1 MLGRWTRVRGP
12 CAILVRFYR
21 SHLPTAPMNSAIR
34 LGLCLATASVLTSC
48 ISGSFGEPEAT
59 RDATPPPHHNPFF
72 VSKLAPIPPKKPST
86 LRIEP
91 GRADLLSG
99 RATRLHLH
107 LVDSSG
113 TYYYGGTLSTFR
125 NMWCKVRDSVNG
137 EVRDI
142 KNFTIK
148 EVTERDREPL
158 AVALVMDHSGSMGDA
173 RARIVQD
180 AARAF
185 IRRKA
190 TEDAIALVRYDHRI
204 RLDAPL
210 TTDPDV
216 LTAALPV
223 NGLEGLGGG
232 TAILSGAAM
241 GIQHLRTE
249 GRGFQRRAV
258 VVFTDGQENSSS
270 ITRDSLIALSMS
282 SGIPICAVDFG
293 NGIEEGYSQSLASAT
308 GGAYQ
313 HIYQSQEFA
322 PMFEDVYKRL
332 KNSYVVEYTPEGYGL
347 HHVTVTFCYP
357 KDTLTSTFVY
367 DNTPDIGSISLIN
380 VSFETNKALL
390 TAESKTAIDHVVR
403 LMKAFP
409 TMTIELRGHTDNQN
423 RTGDPEHNNKLSQKR
438 AEAVRD
444 AIVKGGITANRVSAK
459 GFGDSV
465 PVASNAEEEG
475 RARNRRTE
483 FIVITK

>member
-1 MLGRWTRVRGP
+1 
-12 CAILVRFYR
+12 
-21 SHLPTAPMNSAIR
+21 MNSAIR
-34 LGLCLATASVLTSC
+34 LAFALACLAVLSSC
-48 ISGSFGEPEAT
+48 VTGSFSEPEAT
-59 RDATPPPHHNPFF
+59 RDATPPPNYNPFF
-72 VSKLAPIPPKKPST
+72 VSKIAPIPPQKPST

-91 GRADLLSG
+91 GRADLQLG
-99 RATRLHLH
+99 RSARLHLH

-125 NMWCKVRDSVNG
+125 TMWCKVRDSVNG
-137 EVRDI
+137 EVRDV

-148 EVTERDREPL
+148 EVTEREREPL
-158 AVALVMDHSGSMGDA
+158 AVALVMDHSGSMGDV
-173 RARIVQD
+173 RARTVQE

-185 IRRKA
+185 IKRKA
-190 TEDAIALVRYDHRI
+190 TEDAIALIRYDHRT

-216 LTAALPV
+216 LNAALPV
-223 NGLEGLGGG
+223 NGLQGLGGG
-232 TAILSGAAM
+232 TAILSGVAM

-249 GRGFQRRAV
+249 GRGFERRAV
-258 VVFTDGQENSSS
+258 IIFTDGKENSSS
-270 ITRDSLIALSMS
+270 ISRDSLVALSIS

-293 NGIEEGYSQSLASAT
+293 NGIQTGYSQSLAQST

-313 HIYQSQEFA
+313 HIYRSQDFA

-332 KNSYVVEYTPEGYGL
+332 KNSYVVEYTPEGYGV
-347 HHVTVTFCYP
+347 HHVSVTFCYP
-357 KDTLTSTFVY
+357 KDTLTSTFVF

-390 TAESKTAIDHVVR
+390 TAESRTAIDHVAR

-444 AIVKGGITANRVSAK
+444 ALVKAGIDAKRVTAK
-459 GFGDSV
+459 GFGETV
-465 PVASNAEEEG
+465 PVASNADDEG

-483 FIVITK
+483 FIVLTK